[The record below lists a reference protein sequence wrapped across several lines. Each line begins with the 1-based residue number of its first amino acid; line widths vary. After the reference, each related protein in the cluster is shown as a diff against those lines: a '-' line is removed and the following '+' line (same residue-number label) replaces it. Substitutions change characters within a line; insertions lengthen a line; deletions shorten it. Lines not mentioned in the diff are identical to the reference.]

1 MYLPINL
8 DISEKRVLI
17 IGGGNVAL
25 QKINALLPFTT
36 NIRVIAPEI
45 SDPIKEQISDIE
57 VRPYNKGDINSRCVV
72 YACTNDRE
80 LNRQIKRDANNVGAL
95 VCVADDPPLCDF
107 ISPAV
112 FKKDHMVVSVSS
124 SGKEVKKSIQWR
136 NKIREIFK

>member
-8 DISEKRVLI
+8 DISEKRILI

-36 NIRVIAPEI
+36 NIRVIAPDI
-45 SDPIKEQISDIE
+45 SDSIREKVSDLE
-57 VRPYNKGDINSRCVV
+57 VRAYCKGDINDRCVV
-72 YACTNDRE
+72 YACTDNRE
-80 LNRQIKRDANNVGAL
+80 LNRQIKCDANQVGAL

-112 FKKDHMVVSVSS
+112 FKKDHMVVAVSS
-124 SGKEVKKSIQWR
+124 SGKEVNKSIDWR
-136 NKIREIFK
+136 NKIREIFE